1 MGRRVPS
8 EPKSQRESIWSI
20 SPGWRNAYFAIFSVS
35 TLITSCVIV
44 AYRIENRGDAGLLKT
59 YLSITESL
67 VPNGVALAI
76 VIYATLEVMETT
88 MVFANYLRQ
97 NLLEPLKERQ
107 RAEGHAEG
115 RAEGQR
121 RMAGLERASREGR
134 GQRRAVRLSPP
145 LGWQNWNAHGFRRRQ
160 PVPRAG
166 GIVRRD
172 ASVREI

>member
-88 MVFANYLRQ
+88 
-97 NLLEPLKERQ
+97 

-115 RAEGQR
+115 RAESNAEWRDWIAR
-121 RMAGLERASREGR
+121 REKAEAEGKPFDEAPPDLE
-134 GQRRAVRLSPP
+134 
-145 LGWQNWNAHGFRRRQ
+145 
-160 PVPRAG
+160 
-166 GIVRRD
+166 
-172 ASVREI
+172 

>member
-1 MGRRVPS
+1 MRRRVPS

-107 RAEGHAEG
+107 RAEGHAQGRAEG
-115 RAEGQR
+115 RAEGR
-121 RMAGLERASREGR
+121 TEGR
-134 GQRRAVRLSPP
+134 AEGRTEGRAESTAS
-145 LGWQNWNAHGFRRRQ
+145 WQSWNARRVKAAAKGE
-160 PVPRAG
+160 PFDEPPP
-166 GIVRRD
+166 D
-172 ASVREI
+172 LE

>member
-76 VIYATLEVMETT
+76 VIYATMEVMETI

-115 RAEGQR
+115 HAEGRAESNAEWRDWIAR
-121 RMAGLERASREGR
+121 REKAEVEGKPFDEAPPDLE
-134 GQRRAVRLSPP
+134 
-145 LGWQNWNAHGFRRRQ
+145 
-160 PVPRAG
+160 
-166 GIVRRD
+166 
-172 ASVREI
+172 